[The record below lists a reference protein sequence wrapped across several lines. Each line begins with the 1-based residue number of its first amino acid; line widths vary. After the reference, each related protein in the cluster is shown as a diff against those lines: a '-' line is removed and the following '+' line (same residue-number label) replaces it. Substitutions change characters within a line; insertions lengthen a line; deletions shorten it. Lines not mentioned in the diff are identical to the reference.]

1 MTGHVDDG
9 DASESIRGEQSGLLG
24 ERVAI
29 ETVVDHDHMR
39 GYLVIT
45 GVSIAVDHIIPN
57 EAVDHVGVG
66 GHHEPAQVG
75 RCRRRAFP
83 PFIELLVK
91 RVGVRQQADPI
102 PSARMFD
109 GSQHEHTQMFRRMPY
124 GRLADQRAG
133 ERLRMLDVAQE
144 LHTFEGTHIY
154 GVGHVA
160 QGLMR
165 QHESMRRRGRNG
177 IKLRQ
182 GRQFGRFEF
191 EAERHLL
198 GAAAQDHEVLV
209 CGDAFPATFR
219 FFRERRQGLRRWR
232 VPERR
237 VTLFAACGA
246 YGFSQSGQIGEVFP
260 A

>member
-66 GHHEPAQVG
+66 GHHEPA
-75 RCRRRAFP
+75 
-83 PFIELLVK
+83 
-91 RVGVRQQADPI
+91 
-102 PSARMFD
+102 
-109 GSQHEHTQMFRRMPY
+109 QMFRRMPY

-219 FFRERRQGLRRWR
+219 FFRERRQGLWRWR